1 MCPLDLADKNPQN
14 TKLVWPFPQH
24 TAGPPSP
31 SVYWG
36 STNVLIETLLTVHYT
51 NPWSLIPIIP
61 AYCIAVNHS
70 LDGKYKSFHL
80 SLCSTRIIAASA
92 PQKHSHGPSRAAQEM
107 GSAVL
112 DTLICSYS
120 KQALTWQRQEGPRAR
135 LPSLTRQT
143 QRIIRPLQPPPAK
156 RVTHHLFEWSRCS
169 CFLVDPQLW
178 ASADKSH
185 RLLRFSIFLHT
196 TTPQRFALSQNQV
209 TISFRTSKHQRR
221 SESSGALLN
230 DNYSNLLLRCHN
242 IV

>member
-1 MCPLDLADKNPQN
+1 MFKKGFTRWIWLIRILKTQNSSDLSHN
-14 TKLVWPFPQH
+14 TQPALH
-24 TAGPPSP
+24 HPPSI
-31 SVYWG
+31 YWG
-36 STNVLIETLLTVHYT
+36 STNVLIETLLTVHCT
-51 NPWSLIPIIP
+51 NPRSLIPIIP

-80 SLCSTRIIAASA
+80 SLCSTRKITVSA
-92 PQKHSHGPSRAAQEM
+92 PQKHSHGPSRAAQET

-143 QRIIRPLQPPPAK
+143 QRIIRPLQPPPVK
-156 RVTHHLFEWSRCS
+156 TVTRLLFEWSCYS

-185 RLLRFSIFLHT
+185 GLLRFRIFLL
-196 TTPQRFALSQNQV
+196 TPPS
-209 TISFRTSKHQRR
+209 
-221 SESSGALLN
+221 
-230 DNYSNLLLRCHN
+230 DP
-242 IV
+242 

>member
-1 MCPLDLADKNPQN
+1 M
-14 TKLVWPFPQH
+14 
-24 TAGPPSP
+24 
-31 SVYWG
+31 
-36 STNVLIETLLTVHYT
+36 LIETLLTVHYT
-51 NPWSLIPIIP
+51 NPRSLIPIIP

-92 PQKHSHGPSRAAQEM
+92 PQKHSHGLSRAAQEAA
-107 GSAVL
+107 SAVL

-143 QRIIRPLQPPPAK
+143 QRIIRPLQPPVK
-156 RVTHHLFEWSRCS
+156 TVTRLLFEWSRCS

-185 RLLRFSIFLHT
+185 GLLRFSIFLH
-196 TTPQRFALSQNQV
+196 PRPPAP
-209 TISFRTSKHQRR
+209 KD
-221 SESSGALLN
+221 LL
-230 DNYSNLLLRCHN
+230 
-242 IV
+242 